1 MSVIWHKSTCP
12 YCGFGCGIMVG
23 VDGGKVVKTT
33 GMKGHP
39 TNDGRLCV
47 FAETLPAALYAPD
60 RLTHPMIRRQGSLVK
75 VTWQEAIEHV
85 AKTLL
90 DIIRRHGPDAVAF
103 YGGASKL
110 TEEYYLI
117 SKLMRAC
124 IGTNNIECSTRLCMA
139 STAAGFLSTIGADAP
154 PACYADIEEADLF
167 FIAGNNMAVTVP
179 VLFQRVRAAKKA
191 NGVKVIVVDPRK
203 TETAAI
209 ADIHLQLRPGTDVAL
224 NNALAHV
231 LLRDGFVDE
240 YKVQHYTSSLCDLKD
255 FLKDYTPEFVSQ
267 ITCCPPTQ
275 IVEAAHAIGRSKAML
290 TFWFQGYNH
299 SSQAV
304 FKNNTLHN
312 LSLLTDN
319 FCRVGAGPISITG
332 ESNALGCRFVGAL
345 SNLLPGMR
353 LVTNATHRQEVADF
367 WGIPVEKINPL
378 PGRSIIDII
387 TGLHSGEVKALFV
400 ATTNPAASLPH
411 TRWVQEGLAKAQ
423 MLVVADIFHPTE
435 TTMLANVILPAAQ
448 WAEKTGTFV
457 SSERRIEL
465 VEKLVQPPGD
475 ALPDYEIIW
484 LIARQMGFEKEFP
497 YNSPEEVFEEWKG
510 LTRGRL
516 CDSNGVTYQR
526 LREGVGPQLPCPTPE
541 HPGSA
546 RLFSGM
552 QFVRPDG
559 RAALLARKYI
569 EPAETPDAE
578 YPFMLITGRLAGQFN
593 TRTRTGRIDRLN
605 RLTANSFVEINTED
619 ALALGITEGDV
630 VEVTSRRGNVVGD
643 VLLSQRILPGTVFIP
658 CHFGGALG
666 GDDNR
671 LVNRVTNPVYDI
683 HSKQPEFKI
692 SAVKIVRDGCCIDKT
707 YLNMFKYYHSE

>member
-1 MSVIWHKSTCP
+1 MSVTWHKSTCP

-23 VDGGKVVKTT
+23 VDGGKVVKVT

-39 TNDGRLCV
+39 ANDGRLCV
-47 FAETLPAALYAPD
+47 FAETLPGALYAQN
-60 RLTHPMIRRQGSLVK
+60 RLTQPMIRRHGSLVE
-75 VTWQEAIEHV
+75 VAWQEAIEHV

-90 DIIRRHGPDAVAF
+90 DIIRQHGPDAVAF

-117 SKLMRAC
+117 NKLMRAC
-124 IGTNNIECSTRLCMA
+124 IGTNNIECSTRLCMS
-139 STAAGFLSTIGADAP
+139 STATGLLSTIGADAP

-167 FIAGNNMAVTVP
+167 FIAGSNMAVTVP

-191 NGVKVIVVDPRK
+191 NGVKIIVVDPRK
-203 TETAAI
+203 TDTAAI

-240 YKVQHYTSSLCDLKD
+240 GKVERYTSGLCDLKD
-255 FLKDYTPEFVSQ
+255 FLKGYTPTLVSQ
-267 ITCCPPTQ
+267 ITGCPQGQ

-312 LSLLTDN
+312 LALLTDN

-345 SNLLPGMR
+345 SHLLPGMR

-387 TGLHSGEVKALFV
+387 TGLHSGEIKALWV

-411 TRWVQEGLAKAQ
+411 TRWVREGLVKAQ

-435 TTMLANVILPAAQ
+435 TTMLANVVLPAAQ

-465 VEKLVQPPGD
+465 VERLVQPPGE

-516 CDSNGVTYQR
+516 CDCNGVTYKR
-526 LREGVGPQLPCPTPE
+526 LRGAIGPQLPCPTAE

-546 RLFSGM
+546 RLFSDL
-552 QFVRPDG
+552 QFIRPDG

-569 EPAETPDAE
+569 EPLEVPDDE
-578 YPFMLITGRLAGQFN
+578 YPFILITGRLACQFN
-593 TRTRTGRIDRLN
+593 TRTRTGRISSLN
-605 RLTANSFVEINTED
+605 RSVPGSFVEINPKD
-619 ALALGITEGDV
+619 ALALGVTEHDV
-630 VEVTSRRGNVVGD
+630 VEVTSRRGSVVGD
-643 VLLSQRILPGTVFIP
+643 VLLSQRILPGTVFIS
-658 CHFGGALG
+658 CHFGSALG

-671 LVNRVTNPVYDI
+671 LVNRVTNPAYDV

-692 SAVKIVRDGCCIDKT
+692 SAVRIVRT
-707 YLNMFKYYHSE
+707 Q